1 VIYELERLCAQE
13 TSDNMNRKAFTLIE
27 LMIVVSILGILAA
40 IVLPILGNSSQQA
53 KEAAAGDVL
62 RIMRSQ
68 IELYRFQ
75 HQGLVPGYMNGLQAT
90 TTVLTNQFIGTTTIT
105 GMASSSRVPS
115 GQYLYGPYA
124 QKLPVN
130 PLNNLSTIKYVAS
143 ATAFSTAADKTTGWL
158 YKKETAEFKLNWTG
172 TDSQGK
178 NYIDY

>member
-1 VIYELERLCAQE
+1 M
-13 TSDNMNRKAFTLIE
+13 SRKAFTLIE

-40 IVLPILGNSSQQA
+40 IVLPMFGNNAQQA
-53 KEAAAGDVL
+53 KEAAARDVL

-75 HQGLVPGYMNGLQAT
+75 HQGLTPGYIINPLGIKTQAT
-90 TTVLTNQFIGTTTIT
+90 PTMLINQFIGTSTID
-105 GMASSSRVPS
+105 GVANSCGIPS

-130 PLNNLSTIKYVAS
+130 PLNNLSTIIYVPS
-143 ATAFSTAADKTTGWL
+143 ATAFSDAADKTTGWL

>member
-1 VIYELERLCAQE
+1 
-13 TSDNMNRKAFTLIE
+13 MNRKAFTLIE

-40 IVLPILGNSSQQA
+40 IVLPILENSSQQA

-90 TTVLTNQFIGTTTIT
+90 TTVLTNQFIGTSSIT
-105 GMASSSRVPS
+105 GMTPPILSRTPVAP
-115 GQYLYGPYA
+115 YVYGPYLE
-124 QKLPVN
+124 KLPTN
-130 PLNNLSTIKYVAS
+130 PLNNLSTIKYVPS
-143 ATAFSTAADKTTGWL
+143 ATAFSAAADKTTGWL

-178 NYIDY
+178 SYIDY